1 MELILSSSD
10 LMDQKRIKMVKA
22 KILFKNANRF
32 QMNH

>member
-1 MELILSSSD
+1 MELILTSD